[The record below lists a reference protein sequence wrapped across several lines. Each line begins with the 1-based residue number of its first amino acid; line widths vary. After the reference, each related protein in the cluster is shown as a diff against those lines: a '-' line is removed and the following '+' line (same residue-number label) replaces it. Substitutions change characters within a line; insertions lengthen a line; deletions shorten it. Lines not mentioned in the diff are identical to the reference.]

1 MTDLRFDQINAAILF
16 DLLWSKPLWLASN
29 LSAVSCF
36 SSVQL
41 QDLCAAPVRLHPPS
55 PVHSVSLHPSV
66 CLSADSISPSWPT
79 VTSCHHTRF
88 SHPFSSRTCPLSSLF
103 QSIQPYISWIRYRL
117 LQALL
122 CTQTFLHKSTLCWW
136 LEWWTTSGLESR
148 QVREQDTLHLH

>member
-1 MTDLRFDQINAAILF
+1 MTDLHFDQINAAILF
-16 DLLWSKPLWLASN
+16 DLLWSKPLWLAFS

-79 VTSCHHTRF
+79 VTSSVTTLVSVIPSAPVCVSVPLPRHQDLSLLPAAYGWNHNVWHHRHAQHTEGENEKDHR
-88 SHPFSSRTCPLSSLF
+88 RNIWN
-103 QSIQPYISWIRYRL
+103 QI
-117 LQALL
+117 
-122 CTQTFLHKSTLCWW
+122 
-136 LEWWTTSGLESR
+136 TSEFFYFFT
-148 QVREQDTLHLH
+148 VI